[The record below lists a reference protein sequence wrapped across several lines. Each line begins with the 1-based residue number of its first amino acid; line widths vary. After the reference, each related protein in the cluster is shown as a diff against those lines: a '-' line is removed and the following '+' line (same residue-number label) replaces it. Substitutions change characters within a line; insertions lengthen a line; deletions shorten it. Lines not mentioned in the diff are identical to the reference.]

1 MDHVSRN
8 FINGIFLHNSLTV
21 DNFLFLQDFQFF
33 MQKIILASASPR
45 RKQLLEWAD
54 ISFEI
59 LVADTDESYSNSLS
73 EEEIAIHIATNK
85 ALAVKEKLAGDEKA
99 LIISADTIV
108 VLKKEIIGKPVNRED
123 AISILTKLSGQT
135 HQVITGVCM
144 ISDHKTIQFS
154 EMTEVQFHPISLSQI
169 EYYVDHYKPYDKAG
183 AYAIQEWIGV
193 TAVKSIKGDFYNVM
207 GLPVSRVVM
216 EINKLGG

>member
-1 MDHVSRN
+1 
-8 FINGIFLHNSLTV
+8 
-21 DNFLFLQDFQFF
+21 

-59 LVADTDESYSNSLS
+59 MVADTDESYSNSLS
-73 EEEIAIHIATNK
+73 KEDIAIHIATNK
-85 ALAVKEKLAGDEKA
+85 ALAVKEKIKKEVNA
-99 LIISADTIV
+99 LIIAADTIV
-108 VLKKEIIGKPVNRED
+108 VLNKEIIGKPANSEE
-123 AISILTKLSGQT
+123 AHSILTKLSGQT
-135 HQVITGVCM
+135 HHVITGVC
-144 ISDHKTIQFS
+144 ILSENKTIQFS
-154 EMTEVQFHPISLSQI
+154 EITEVQFHPINRSQI
-169 EYYVDHYKPYDKAG
+169 EYYVDNYKPYDKAG

-216 EINKLGG
+216 EVNKLVRN